1 MGKHVDRDYNR
12 WVHSF
17 GKTVADT
24 LLHDR
29 IRQKAAK
36 ATKATAKWRGDTED
50 VIVLKIKDYLAP
62 KCRVLCINHMSD
74 ITVKG
79 RSGIPN
85 PNKGFPDLQAVLKEE
100 FGGYSMY
107 LEIKRSNWKPPS
119 QPVGLSSNPKWDH
132 YVRQRRWIGALSSSK
147 TITGFV
153 KSVEDVENL
162 MKAKGIVL
170 DNTSLVKALDRLG

>member
-12 WVHSF
+12 WVASF

-50 VIVLKIKDYLAP
+50 IIVQKIKQYLAP
-62 KCRVLCINHMSD
+62 KCRVLCSNHMSD

-79 RSGIPN
+79 RKGIPN
-85 PNKGFPDLQAVLKEE
+85 PNKGFPDMQGVLKEE
-100 FGGYSMY
+100 FGGYAIY
-107 LEIKRSNWKPPS
+107 LEIKRSNWKPPC
-119 QPVGLSSNPKWDH
+119 QPEGVSTNDKWDH
-132 YVRQRRWIGALSSSK
+132 YVRQRRWIEALQSSK

-153 KSVEDVENL
+153 KSVQEVENL
-162 MKAKGIVL
+162 LAAKGIVL
-170 DNTSLVKALDRLG
+170 DNTSLVRALDKLG